1 MVDERAAIAIPGPPA
16 VATEVLGA
24 IPVNSSIPPPV
35 TMPPQPAPSP
45 RSPPI
50 AVVPLHG
57 NGSADSAGLNGNGA
71 GGGHARTEAQELDV
85 PQPSERTKRFTPV
98 RVLHV
103 GTLSVPK
110 GVVVTDA
117 ASSPFPES
125 PRVGPSERFEDVAS
139 PAAGPSSL
147 APPSPSRLGL
157 PAPRIARRMSNI
169 DRRVRSEALP
179 PQKRHMS
186 IASTAASTRRP
197 SILTGGYESSTDD
210 DSKGE
215 AKEGPEPGGAM
226 PSPRHLRGSGLLN
239 HHSAPHLTAPTRGR
253 RRAQSL
259 LVSPRPHESWSP
271 STPPASSRRT
281 SRFIRPIVTGSP
293 LRSPAGGRTP
303 TDSMSRAPSEAMLFS
318 QIPSRISRSVSG
330 GGRSREPSG
339 GAEEND
345 RERDEQR
352 KMEQQ
357 QRGNS
362 LVTKWGHGPQRP
374 IVLSADQIE
383 NLLGGD
389 DDFSSAKARMAKH
402 PRRQSSFTSID
413 PPQLPPSQSQP
424 TSTPQTTSS
433 STFLPPNPPS
443 FGITPPPLSRPYLV
457 TAPPALTNGDWAG
470 RDRSLSI
477 SSSVGTSAA
486 AGTPLRIVTPHHTRR
501 RALSTATL
509 DSDGGHI
516 PFTHHVP
523 AVLPEDDD
531 DIEDQELVPEDTGE
545 VTDTRVDVDRTATAT
560 PNNGGEATPMLASLS
575 PIVDDRTHDPKAR
588 RRISG
593 LFGLR
598 GRKRDI
604 SPPPPPTLT
613 LLQATQPPTKKR
625 AESDDRTRDRD
636 AEMRRAELARR
647 EEEQME
653 EQRYKALLLVNAH
666 PVSQRRAQRA
676 AVHLD
681 GYYALIDQGL
691 ENPPKLNLLA
701 VLRWKQKNQA
711 QKQAREKWMR
721 ENVDSSHLAS
731 PLLWPGGHSGP
742 VSPASEAMRSLSP
755 RHIGSL
761 YPLPPH
767 SIASAT
773 SKPEQHTGRNWQ
785 YTLDDIQGY
794 NESGGRVDFFIPP
807 NIPPPEPIPRE
818 RAQSFSIGSEAQL
831 SMPSTESAMGHENDA
846 SIVPAHLVSPS
857 TPSLTQPIEFADD
870 ATDSVADDLS
880 RRASLEPS
888 PGGMASRRGMHRSHH
903 STSGLPQPPRPIQ
916 TLRALGRGVKSN
928 LVNAMTTGPVM
939 TDNEDER
946 RGATAPS
953 WTVNSSA
960 NGQHQLTNAHSLRD
974 SRGLLGLRRSHE
986 RYDNGDWVVT
996 SDEDAHPFRRRF
1008 PRRIPRGF
1016 DKAPRRVIT
1025 TVDDVNRS
1033 FARAEQP
1040 GDNKQALAREH
1051 STAVKTKRAELELQA
1066 EEERRVIESEI
1077 YVQHQRNLLEAQQ
1090 QLVEVERA
1098 EADMD
1103 NAITHFLGQLD
1114 DVSGVFSTAAD
1125 VDVRFEGLEDLSRSE
1140 CRASDDET
1148 ADQLSPLAVES
1159 DMNVSDR
1166 NRWVSPRS
1174 PIRTHLR
1181 PGPST
1186 AASQGLPSFA
1196 YGLQAWPKRS
1206 TLDPTLG
1213 VLINPFRRV
1222 ELSCQ
1227 KAETTLHDMEEK
1239 RASATRQ
1246 IQEKVATINGFI
1258 TQKDAV
1264 LNWVKD
1270 ANKKIE
1276 EAYRQRRNK
1285 SQLVSGGLL
1294 ETVLVLPG
1302 FDMVTDFLA
1311 RAFLTVLSYFIRLQR
1326 LWAWAL
1332 GRGYLAWAI
1341 VGAIISML
1349 VVFYLVGSDTI
1360 NQIFSG
1366 PRGTGAYTNCRAYT
1380 TSARQGADGLV
1391 TRPRIG
1397 EPMDVDGSPAGMSNN
1412 GVLAVSRGSDIAPA
1426 VLTAPPMAH
1435 PQVVQPP
1442 AAPSPVQQKQT
1453 AQPSGSEQSIHLPAG
1468 PQLQETQHQLLQ
1480 VPQECQIASQALASA
1495 LVSFTSVYHKLSRRL
1510 KQQLAEAERAVKEQ
1524 ATSVDEY
1531 RSDLEKLA
1539 FNYRSET
1546 ERVAE
1551 LQARLDTAEEANV
1564 LIKNTNATLDRER
1577 DKLEGRLK
1585 KNIEKMKQLE
1595 NDANTKIAKV
1605 KVEEARSSQAKVDS
1619 VLREKT
1625 KIANQLRDRCNE
1637 TEVLRRELYELKAIR
1652 STDEANLRD
1661 KSVEGDGLRREL
1673 DELKTAYALG
1683 VAVALEKERILKA
1696 AKTKLTGVRCEL
1708 EEAKLALTNF
1718 ATVRIELEEA
1728 KAAELGRVRLAEAE
1742 IVTVRRELEQAKV
1755 LNLEVHRLKATQET
1769 EATNLNNKNA
1779 EAEELRR
1786 EVAELKRSH
1795 KAEVEELKR
1804 THEAQEE
1811 LRREVHDLR
1820 EQLRAAEKTVDSIS
1834 RLRSKAGKLA
1844 LRYGLSVTLVATHD
1858 DVSYIRSFF
1867 TAAQDRLG
1875 ASEVVKVE
1883 VEEAAPRAPRAVY
1896 GINRAHRARPSDAAS
1911 IARASG
1917 SHRTRPS
1924 GAPVRPEGSQ
1934 AGLPLATP
1942 VTGFKRSRPSDAAE
1956 GSHGAQ
1962 RRRASTGPSDR
1973 TANDPSD
1980 AELEAWYRPRLNW
1993 HVPVQD
1999 DGTRVL
2005 EYRSRMKKEGIIL
2018 SKDEAKV
2025 FPITATSNADILA
2038 HIMTRH
2044 QVTARMV
2051 HFRKGAADL

>member
-1 MVDERAAIAIPGPPA
+1 MVDERAAIAITGTPA
-16 VATEVLGA
+16 VATEVLDP
-24 IPVNSSIPPPV
+24 IPVNSPILPPV

-45 RSPPI
+45 WSSPI
-50 AVVPLHG
+50 SVVPLNG

-71 GGGHARTEAQELDV
+71 GGGHARTGAQELDV

-98 RVLHV
+98 RALHV

-110 GVVVTDA
+110 GVIVTDA
-117 ASSPFPES
+117 SSPPLSES
-125 PRVGPSERFEDVAS
+125 PRLGPSERFEGVAS
-139 PAAGPSSL
+139 PAGQSSL
-147 APPSPSRLGL
+147 APLSPSRLGP

-186 IASTAASTRRP
+186 IASTRRP
-197 SILTGGYESSTDD
+197 SILTGGYESSTDG
-210 DSKGE
+210 DSKSE
-215 AKEGPEPGGAM
+215 AKEGLEPGGAM
-226 PSPRHLRGSGLLN
+226 PSPRHLRGSALLN
-239 HHSAPHLTAPTRGR
+239 HHSAHLTAPARGR

-281 SRFIRPIVTGSP
+281 SRFIRPIVAGSP

-318 QIPSRISRSVSG
+318 QIPSRISRSFSG

-339 GAEEND
+339 GAGEND
-345 RERDEQR
+345 REGEDQR

-362 LVTKWGHGPQRP
+362 LVTKWGHGPQPP

-389 DDFSSAKARMAKH
+389 DDFSSAKARMTKH
-402 PRRQSSFTSID
+402 ARRQSSFTSID
-413 PPQLPPSQSQP
+413 PPQLPLSQPQP

-433 STFLPPNPPS
+433 STFLQNPPS

-457 TAPPALTNGDWAG
+457 TAPPALTNGEWAG
-470 RDRSLSI
+470 RDRSVSI
-477 SSSVGTSAA
+477 SSSVGTSTA

-501 RALSTATL
+501 RALSTVTL

-531 DIEDQELVPEDTGE
+531 DDDDIEEQELVPEDTGE

-575 PIVDDRTHDPKAR
+575 PMVEDRTHDQKAR

-593 LFGLR
+593 LFSLR

-604 SPPPPPTLT
+604 SPPPPATLP
-613 LLQATQPPTKKR
+613 LLQATHPPVKKR

-653 EQRYKALLLVNAH
+653 EQRYKALLLINAH

-681 GYYALIDQGL
+681 GYYALVDHGL

-701 VLRWKQKNQA
+701 ILRWKQKNQA
-711 QKQAREKWMR
+711 QQQAREKWMR
-721 ENVDSSHLAS
+721 ETADSSHLAS
-731 PLLWPGGHSGP
+731 PPLWPGGPSGP

-755 RHIGSL
+755 RHMGSA

-794 NESGGRVDFFIPP
+794 NKSGGRVDFFIPP
-807 NIPPPEPIPRE
+807 SIPPPEPIPRE

-831 SMPSTESAMGHENDA
+831 SMPSTESATGHENDA

-857 TPSLTQPIEFADD
+857 TPSLTQPVEFADD
-870 ATDSVADDLS
+870 FTDSVADDLS

-888 PGGMASRRGMHRSHH
+888 PGGMASRRGMSRHRSHH
-903 STSGLPQPPRPIQ
+903 STSGLPPPRPIQ

-928 LVNAMTTGPVM
+928 LVNAMTAGPVM

-946 RGATAPS
+946 RGVTAPS

-986 RYDNGDWVVT
+986 RYDNGDWAVT

-1008 PRRIPRGF
+1008 PRRAPRGF
-1016 DKAPRRVIT
+1016 DKAPRRVVT
-1025 TVDDVNRS
+1025 TVDDANPL

-1040 GDNKQALAREH
+1040 GDNKQALARER
-1051 STAVKTKRAELELQA
+1051 SMAVKSKRAELELQA

-1098 EADMD
+1098 EANMD

-1114 DVSGVFSTAAD
+1114 DVSGVFRTAAD
-1125 VDVRFEGLEDLSRSE
+1125 VDVRFEGLEDLSRPE

-1174 PIRTHLR
+1174 PIRRHLR

-1227 KAETTLHDMEEK
+1227 KAETTLHDMEEQ
-1239 RASATRQ
+1239 RVSATRQ
-1246 IQEKVATINGFI
+1246 IQEKDATINGFI
-1258 TQKDAV
+1258 AQKDAV

-1270 ANKKIE
+1270 ANAKID

-1285 SQLVSGGLL
+1285 SQLVSSGFL

-1311 RAFLTVLSYFIRLQR
+1311 RAFLIVLSYFIRLQR

-1341 VGAIISML
+1341 VAAIISML
-1349 VVFYLVGSDTI
+1349 VVFYLVGS
-1360 NQIFSG
+1360 
-1366 PRGTGAYTNCRAYT
+1366 
-1380 TSARQGADGLV
+1380 
-1391 TRPRIG
+1391 
-1397 EPMDVDGSPAGMSNN
+1397 
-1412 GVLAVSRGSDIAPA
+1412 
-1426 VLTAPPMAH
+1426 
-1435 PQVVQPP
+1435 
-1442 AAPSPVQQKQT
+1442 
-1453 AQPSGSEQSIHLPAG
+1453 
-1468 PQLQETQHQLLQ
+1468 
-1480 VPQECQIASQALASA
+1480 
-1495 LVSFTSVYHKLSRRL
+1495 
-1510 KQQLAEAERAVKEQ
+1510 
-1524 ATSVDEY
+1524 
-1531 RSDLEKLA
+1531 
-1539 FNYRSET
+1539 
-1546 ERVAE
+1546 
-1551 LQARLDTAEEANV
+1551 
-1564 LIKNTNATLDRER
+1564 
-1577 DKLEGRLK
+1577 
-1585 KNIEKMKQLE
+1585 
-1595 NDANTKIAKV
+1595 
-1605 KVEEARSSQAKVDS
+1605 
-1619 VLREKT
+1619 
-1625 KIANQLRDRCNE
+1625 
-1637 TEVLRRELYELKAIR
+1637 
-1652 STDEANLRD
+1652 
-1661 KSVEGDGLRREL
+1661 
-1673 DELKTAYALG
+1673 
-1683 VAVALEKERILKA
+1683 
-1696 AKTKLTGVRCEL
+1696 
-1708 EEAKLALTNF
+1708 
-1718 ATVRIELEEA
+1718 
-1728 KAAELGRVRLAEAE
+1728 
-1742 IVTVRRELEQAKV
+1742 
-1755 LNLEVHRLKATQET
+1755 
-1769 EATNLNNKNA
+1769 
-1779 EAEELRR
+1779 
-1786 EVAELKRSH
+1786 
-1795 KAEVEELKR
+1795 
-1804 THEAQEE
+1804 
-1811 LRREVHDLR
+1811 
-1820 EQLRAAEKTVDSIS
+1820 
-1834 RLRSKAGKLA
+1834 
-1844 LRYGLSVTLVATHD
+1844 
-1858 DVSYIRSFF
+1858 
-1867 TAAQDRLG
+1867 
-1875 ASEVVKVE
+1875 EVVKVE
-1883 VEEAAPRAPRAVY
+1883 VEEAAPRTPRAIY
-1896 GINRAHRARPSDAAS
+1896 GINRAHRAV
-1911 IARASG
+1911 G
-1917 SHRTRPS
+1917 
-1924 GAPVRPEGSQ
+1924 GM
-1934 AGLPLATP
+1934 
-1942 VTGFKRSRPSDAAE
+1942 
-1956 GSHGAQ
+1956 
-1962 RRRASTGPSDR
+1962 
-1973 TANDPSD
+1973 
-1980 AELEAWYRPRLNW
+1980 YRPRLNW

-1999 DGTRVL
+1999 DGTRVCVFCQL
-2005 EYRSRMKKEGIIL
+2005 EYRPRKKEGVLL

-2025 FPITATSNADILA
+2025 FPITSTSNADILA

-2044 QVTARMV
+2044 QDMVGMV